1 MDLIDQAIAAGVRFR
16 AIVSDCFSGENNS
29 FESTLLQRRLPYVLA
44 RRGNAPLG
52 WAAQEVTHTLR
63 EAAGEVPASA
73 WRKVKCTFRDGH
85 VECWWTCELRLLR
98 YGPDKLVRAIC
109 ATSDRATRPE
119 ISTWYLTTN
128 LSAQQAPL
136 AHVVRLYGLR
146 NWIEQ
151 GYKQMK
157 HELGWADFMVRGD
170 RAIRRHWTLL
180 LCALTFCWWHEAHQ
194 ALVVAS
200 AARPGDT
207 PEPARKKTGAGKH
220 LIASCW
226 PRALR
231 AERA

>member
-1 MDLIDQAIAAGVRFR
+1 M
-16 AIVSDCFSGENNS
+16 
-29 FESTLLQRRLPYVLA
+29 LA

-73 WRKVKCTFRDGH
+73 WRKVKRTFRDGH
-85 VECWWTCELRLLR
+85 VECWRACELRLLR

-146 NWIEQ
+146 NCIEQ
-151 GYKQMK
+151 GYKQMM

-170 RAIRRHWTLL
+170 RAIRRHWTLV

-194 ALVVAS
+194 ALVGAS

-220 LIASCW
+220 LIASCC

-231 AERA
+231 AVRAWLVPAHWLMRCWHAVSDRPPPAGLARLMKALTV